1 MRRVPRGSSTTRPA
15 SLSSRRWRE
24 TAGRLIGSA
33 SASSLDR
40 PSPRAQQLDDRPAI
54 RVAEGLE
61 RVAGGVERRRAVATP
76 QSARIRLFFAS
87 WVTSASPSAS
97 ISGGM

>member
-1 MRRVPRGSSTTRPA
+1 MRRVPRGSSTTSPA
-15 SLSSRRWRE
+15 SLSRRRWRE

-33 SASSLDR
+33 SASCWTDR
-40 PSPRAQQLDDRPAI
+40 SPPREQLDDRPPV
-54 RVAEGLE
+54 RVAQRVE
-61 RVAGGVERRRAVATP
+61 RVAGGRRSGHRDR
-76 QSARIRLFFAS
+76 QSARIRLFLAS